1 MSRAIMQSI
10 TPYSGHGAH
19 LRQGR
24 STSQKNDKGEALARF
39 VLLLSDQQA
48 LAGLAVLIQ
57 AIANSFGFTRYKL
70 LLVVITVV
78 GHRSFG

>member
-1 MSRAIMQSI
+1 
-10 TPYSGHGAH
+10 
-19 LRQGR
+19 
-24 STSQKNDKGEALARF
+24 LARF